1 MRVIRLPEGG
11 HIDRG
16 RPIEFYWDDRR
27 LTGFAGDTLAAALLA
42 NDCRVVGRSFKY
54 HRPRGVQSAGVEE
67 SGALVTLGVGA
78 RRDPNVRATTQ
89 PLFAGLRAYGQ
100 NAWPNVRFDVGAAG
114 GLLGRF
120 IPAGFY
126 YKTFMGLPPFETGK
140 GTGFWMFYERLI
152 RRAAGFG
159 RAADGPDPDAYE
171 HAYGHCDLLVVGSG
185 PAGLAAASAAA
196 AQGLDVL
203 LVEQDFRLGG
213 QLLNRPA
220 PDMQHRRLLAELT
233 ALGVRVMRRTT
244 AFGLYDHGVVG
255 LLERVADEP
264 EGSPRERCW
273 QVSARHILLATGAIE
288 QHLLFGDND
297 RPGVM
302 LASACRA
309 YLNRFALRL
318 GERVVVATNNDSVY
332 SGAAEL
338 AASGAHVRVL
348 DARPELPPSL
358 LALAGAAG
366 FDIQCNAAPLKAHGA
381 RGVSGVTLATRHGAN
396 WRRSGRL
403 PCDALLVSGGWMP
416 VVHLLS
422 QRGVKPVWDARQQC
436 FMPPESFAEPVSVA
450 GSAAAVWRSRDCE
463 LSGRAAGLAAAH
475 RLGRKV
481 SVPTAPAPGGWQCAP
496 APVNEIADA
505 GKHKAWV
512 DFQSDVTCADLA
524 LARREGFIDVE
535 HLKRYTTLGM
545 ATDGGKVGNVPGL
558 KWLAEATG
566 SDPGAVGTT
575 TYRPPYTPVSL
586 GALAGRHT
594 GEFFRVL
601 RRTPL
606 HDWNLAAGAK
616 MQAAG
621 LWQRPWYFPQD
632 GEDLEAAYCR
642 EAACVR
648 ETVGLCDV
656 TSLGKI
662 AVQGPDALEL
672 LQRLCVNDL
681 ATLQIGRARY
691 WVMLRV
697 DGCVL
702 DDGTVWRMDEHD
714 YFMTT
719 TTAHA
724 AEVMHWMEECLQLHW
739 PELRAAV
746 TSVTDQWAGLAV
758 AGPQAREALAAVL
771 APGASEVAE
780 LPFMGVCETTACGI
794 PCRIARISFSGELG
808 YEIYVPSDF
817 GEALAENLWQAAR
830 DLGGCLYGLEAL
842 GTLRIEKGHV
852 TGAELDGRVTLED
865 AGLGRMAAR
874 GKPFIGSALRHRPAL
889 ESPARPRLVGIRPV
903 ESGAR
908 FAAGALLTGG
918 PVEPDPERWLAEAAE
933 YVGDGWITAVTYSPA
948 FGHWLGLGFIRG
960 GAAAWDGRAVTAVDP
975 VRGRS
980 TSVEIIPPHMFDP
993 QGERMR

>member
-1 MRVIRLPEGG
+1 MRVIRLSEGG

-16 RPIEFYWDDRR
+16 CPVEFYWDDRR
-27 LTGFAGDTLAAALLA
+27 LSGFAGDTLAAALLA
-42 NDCRVVGRSFKY
+42 NGCGVVGRSFKY

-67 SGALVTLGVGA
+67 SGALVTLGQNA

-89 PLFAGLRAYGQ
+89 PLFDGLRAYGQ
-100 NAWPNVRFDVGAAG
+100 NAWPNVRFDFGAAA
-114 GLLGRF
+114 GLFGRF
-120 IPAGFY
+120 FSAGFY
-126 YKTFMGLPPFETGK
+126 YKTFMGLPPFETGQ

-159 RAADGPDPDAYE
+159 RAADGADPASYE

-185 PAGLAAASAAA
+185 PAGLAAAAAAA

-203 LVEQDFRLGG
+203 LVEQDFSLGG
-213 QLLNRPA
+213 QLLNRPVPNA
-220 PDMQHRRLLAELT
+220 RLNRLLADLH
-233 ALGVRVMRRTT
+233 ASGARVMRRTT
-244 AFGLYDHGVVG
+244 AFGLYDHGTVG
-255 LLERVADEP
+255 LLERVADE
-264 EGSPRERCW
+264 SDHLPRERCW

-302 LASACRA
+302 PASAARA

-318 GERVVVATNNDSVY
+318 GRRVVVATNNDSVY

-338 AASGAHVRVL
+338 AASGAQVRVL
-348 DARPELPPSL
+348 DARPELPPGL

-366 FDIQCNAAPLKAHGA
+366 FDIQCNAAPLQAHGG
-381 RGVSGVTLATRHGAN
+381 RGVRGVTPATRHGAD
-396 WRRSGRL
+396 WRRAGRL

-436 FMPPESFAEPVSVA
+436 FVPSENHAEPVSVA

-463 LSGRAAGLAAAH
+463 LHGRAAGLAAA
-475 RLGRKV
+475 RKLGCSV
-481 SVPTAPAPGGWQCAP
+481 SVPPAPAPGGWQCAP
-496 APVNEIADA
+496 APVNEITDGRAR
-505 GKHKAWV
+505 KAWV
-512 DFQSDVTCADLA
+512 DFQHDVTCADLA
-524 LARREGFIDVE
+524 LARREGLDNVE

-558 KWLAEATG
+558 KWMAGATD
-566 SDPGAVGTT
+566 SSPGAVGTT

-606 HDWNLAAGAK
+606 HDWNLGAGAK

-621 LWQRPWYFPQD
+621 LWQRPWYFPKN
-632 GEDLEAAYCR
+632 GEDLETAYCR
-642 EAACVR
+642 EAAGVR
-648 ETVGLCDV
+648 EAVGLCDV
-656 TSLGKI
+656 TTLGKI

-681 ATLQIGRARY
+681 SNLRIGRARY

-702 DDGTVWRMDEHD
+702 DDGTVWRMAEHD
-714 YFMTT
+714 YFLTT

-724 AEVMHWMEECLQLHW
+724 GVVFHWMEECLQLHW

-758 AGPQAREALAAVL
+758 AGPQAREVLSAVL
-771 APGASEVAE
+771 ASESPAAE
-780 LPFMGVCETTACGI
+780 LPFMGVCETILACGI

-808 YEIYVPSDF
+808 YEVYVPSDF
-817 GEALAENLWQAAR
+817 GEAMAGLLWAAAR
-830 DLGGCLYGLEAL
+830 ERGGCLYGLEAL

-865 AGLGRMAAR
+865 AGLGSMAAR
-874 GKPFIGSALRHRPAL
+874 DGRFIGAALARRPAL
-889 ESPARPRLVGIRPV
+889 TNPKRPQLVGIRPV
-903 ESGAR
+903 EAGAR
-908 FAAGALLTGG
+908 FATGALLGG
-918 PVEPDPERWLAEAAE
+918 GAGEDDPERWLAEAAE

-960 GAAAWDGRAVTAVDP
+960 GAAAWSGRAVTAVDP
-975 VRGRS
+975 VRGQS
-980 TSVEIIPPHMFDP
+980 TPVEIIAPHMFDP